1 MLGVAKARG
10 VRKQKQ
16 RAKRYSIFL
25 LYWQKVTN
33 SDAKEARPKSSNS
46 TTRPSS
52 RTTRHTLLRL
62 HSPQVLYQY
71 KKYLLIG
78 TKVQILTRRMYG
90 NATLMARQLDPHLD
104 PHLAPPAAPLLPLH
118 MQQHTRPPQQ
128 VLY

>member
-16 RAKRYSIFL
+16 RAKRYSIYL
-25 LYWQKVTN
+25 LYWQKITN
-33 SDAKEARPKSSNS
+33 SDEKVARPKSSNS

-52 RTTRHTLLRL
+52 RTTRHTMLQL
-62 HSPQVLYQY
+62 HTPQVLYQY

-78 TKVQILTRRMYG
+78 TEVQILTQRLYG
-90 NATLMARQLDPHLD
+90 NATRMARHRD
-104 PHLAPPAAPLLPLH
+104 PHLAPPATLLLPLH
-118 MQQHTRPPQQ
+118 TQQHTRTLQQ